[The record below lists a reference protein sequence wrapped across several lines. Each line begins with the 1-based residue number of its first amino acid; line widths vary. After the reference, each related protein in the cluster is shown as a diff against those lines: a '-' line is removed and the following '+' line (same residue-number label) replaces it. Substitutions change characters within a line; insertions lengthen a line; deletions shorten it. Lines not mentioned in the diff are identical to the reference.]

1 MKLLRIV
8 HSHKADKKYDA
19 VFETDTGRTKTVP
32 FGAKGMDDYTITKD
46 KEQRERYIARHH
58 KDLATGDPTRAGFL
72 SYWILWG
79 DSTSM
84 SANVSA
90 YKRRYKL

>member
-8 HSHKADKKYDA
+8 HSHLPDKKYDA

-32 FGAKGMDDYTITKD
+32 FGAKGMDDYTITKN
-46 KEQRERYIARHH
+46 KEQRERYRTRHH
-58 KDLATGDPTRAGFL
+58 KDLQTGEPTRAGYL

-84 SANVSA
+84 AANIAA
-90 YKRRYKL
+90 YKRRYGF

>member
-46 KEQRERYIARHH
+46 KEQRERYRTRHH

-72 SYWILWG
+72 SWYILWNKPSIESSIA
-79 DSTSM
+79 DFK
-84 SANVSA
+84 
-90 YKRRYKL
+90 KRFNL